1 MLRGVMKKELFIASA
16 TLVGFCVGA
25 GILGLPYVFSK
36 AGFLTGILNVILI
49 GFAVT
54 ILYLMLGE
62 VSLRTKRSH
71 QITGYAGK
79 YLGRKGKKTLF
90 YLILIGWYGAII
102 AYTIKIGE
110 FLSAL
115 ISPIINISP
124 IYYSILFA
132 LVGYLFVHKGIAII
146 EKSEFWM
153 ILFIIIIF
161 ILIGIFS
168 MPSIDQHNLTKFNL
182 EEFWFPFGIVLFAF
196 GAAGA
201 IPEMRE
207 ELKKNEKLMKPAI
220 ILGTSLSA
228 LAYMIFPLFVV
239 GVTGQSTTDG
249 AIIGL
254 GNVLGYKM
262 LLLGGLLG
270 ILTMSTSFLA
280 IGLAIKEIF
289 KFDYRKNNLKSSLL
303 ACIFPFIIALII
315 IILKINNA
323 FYNVLNII
331 GSFIYPLSGIM
342 FVLIFWKTRKKG
354 DRKPEYSLKF
364 SKILGTIIILLFLAG
379 FINELILLL
388 F

>member
-1 MLRGVMKKELFIASA
+1 MKKELFIAVA

-36 AGFLTGILNVILI
+36 AGFITGILNVILI
-49 GFAVT
+49 GFVVT

-71 QITGYAGK
+71 QIVGYAGK
-79 YLGRKGKKTLF
+79 YLGPKGKKTLF
-90 YLILIGWYGAII
+90 YLLLFGWYGAII

-132 LVGYLFVHKGIAII
+132 LIGYYFVHKGIALIK
-146 EKSEFWM
+146 KSEFWM
-153 ILFIIIIF
+153 ILFVILVL

-168 MPSIDQHNLTKFNL
+168 IPSINQSNLTTFNL
-182 EEFWFPFGIVLFAF
+182 KDFWFPFGLVLFAF

-207 ELKKNEKLMKPAI
+207 ELKKNEKLMKYAI
-220 ILGTSLSA
+220 IIGTSLSA
-228 LAYMIFPLFVV
+228 LAYIVFPLFVV
-239 GVTGQSTTDG
+239 GVTGQATTDG
-249 AIIGL
+249 AVIGL
-254 GNVLGYKM
+254 GNALGYKM

-280 IGLAIKEIF
+280 IGLAIKETF

-303 ACIFPFIIALII
+303 ACVFPFIIALII
-315 IILKINNA
+315 IILKIDNA

-342 FVLIFWKTRKKG
+342 FVLIFWKAKKKG

-364 SKILGTIIILLFLAG
+364 SKTLGTIIILLFLAG
-379 FINELILLL
+379 FINGFIRLL

>member
-1 MLRGVMKKELFIASA
+1 MKKEFFIAVA

-36 AGFLTGILNVILI
+36 AGFITGILNVILI

-71 QITGYAGK
+71 QIVGYAGK
-79 YLGRKGKKTLF
+79 YLGPKGKKTLF
-90 YLILIGWYGAII
+90 YLLLFGWYGAII
-102 AYTIKIGE
+102 AYIIKTGE

-124 IYYSILFA
+124 IYYSIIFA
-132 LVGYLFVHKGIAII
+132 LIGYYFVHKGITLI

-153 ILFIIIIF
+153 ILFVILVL
-161 ILIGIFS
+161 ILIGVFS
-168 MPSIDQHNLTKFNL
+168 IPSINQSNLTTFNL
-182 EEFWFPFGIVLFAF
+182 KDFWFPFGLVLFAF

-207 ELKKNEKLMKPAI
+207 ELKKNEKLMKYAI
-220 ILGTSLSA
+220 IIGTSLSA
-228 LAYMIFPLFVV
+228 LAYIIFPLFVV
-239 GVTGQSTTDG
+239 GVTGQATTDG
-249 AIIGL
+249 AVIGL
-254 GNVLGYKM
+254 GNALGYKM

-303 ACIFPFIIALII
+303 ACSIPFVIALII
-315 IILKINNA
+315 MILRIDNA

-342 FVLIFWKTRKKG
+342 FVLIFWKAKKKG

-364 SKILGTIIILLFLAG
+364 SKTLGIIIILLFLAG
-379 FINELILLL
+379 FINGFIRLL